1 MKIKHNRSDSL
12 SRSFMRDYLAA
23 SVPSIILMVL
33 IVIIGTEREVTEC

>member
-1 MKIKHNRSDSL
+1 
-12 SRSFMRDYLAA
+12 MRDYLAA